1 MPAPERPKRPRSRP
15 VAGGLP
21 STAHSDTAARVSAI
35 LAETASATIA
45 APELP
50 ETSAPL
56 SAFAH
61 RPDNPRWS
69 REYDPQADPELE
81 AFAAT
86 VEEYGILQA
95 VTVCSTEAWLEH
107 HPDDEFD
114 AEVRYVVLMGNR
126 RLAIARYKKI
136 GQLPFH
142 RNDRLADPRLSRESG
157 IIENYHRKPL
167 DPVREA
173 GEMAAVLAHTGE
185 SRRAFA
191 ERIGIS
197 HSQVNQRLQLLDLIP
212 EFQGLVSDL
221 ALPVHKALKVA
232 VLPHADQAALLEM
245 GPPFDPARLTDPTP
259 PPEPESGKTLS
270 TTRPVRIPPRST
282 PDDVVEQLRKQ
293 LDPQLLDEVVRLLT
307 K

>member
-1 MPAPERPKRPRSRP
+1 MPAPQRPVRGRPRS
-15 VAGGLP
+15 AGRGLP
-21 STAHSDTAARVSAI
+21 STVHSDTADRVSAV
-35 LAETASATIA
+35 LAAAGRDLTAD
-45 APELP
+45 PP

-56 SAFAH
+56 AAFAH

-69 REYDPQADPELE
+69 REYDPRADPELE

-95 VTVCSTEAWLEH
+95 VTVCSREAWLEH
-107 HPDDEFD
+107 HPDAEFD
-114 AEVRYVVLMGNR
+114 GEVRYVVLMGNR
-126 RLAIARYKKI
+126 RLATARYKRVER
-136 GQLPFH
+136 LPFH
-142 RNDRLADPRLSRESG
+142 RNDRLADPRLTRESG

-173 GEMAAVLAHTGE
+173 GEMAAVLAQTGE

-232 VLPHADQAALLEM
+232 ALPQVEQAALLDL
-245 GPPFDPARLTDPTP
+245 GPPYDPARLTAVA
-259 PPEPESGKTLS
+259 EPQDHGGKTLS
-270 TTRPVRIPPRST
+270 TSKPVRIPPRST
-282 PDDVVEQLRKQ
+282 PDDIANTLRDK
-293 LDPQLLDEVVRLLT
+293 LTPELLEEVVRLLT
-307 K
+307 Q